1 MLVDRH
7 ATARKRRA
15 PPLPLDLQR
24 EAGELNR
31 VIPRHDSFM
40 LQAEDPIKVCAL
52 ARHEGRSLL
61 RRRDR
66 EPLVEL
72 ADIAPRE
79 EAVGSVER
87 RDLLKAQLLR
97 QSPLPSAEASLATAS
112 GLRRVGRDE
121 LDVQLSER
129 TPDLR
134 QDLAVNWL
142 AGLRRQEEVA
152 RPVTVERAEES
163 LPFNHLADGTQ
174 HRAGGL
180 FCDELRVVNLGG
192 RVVE

>member
-1 MLVDRH
+1 
-7 ATARKRRA
+7 
-15 PPLPLDLQR
+15 
-24 EAGELNR
+24 
-31 VIPRHDSFM
+31 
-40 LQAEDPIKVCAL
+40 
-52 ARHEGRSLL
+52 
-61 RRRDR
+61 
-66 EPLVEL
+66 

-87 RDLLKAQLLR
+87 RDLFKAQLLQ

-112 GLRRVGRDE
+112 GLRRVSRDE
-121 LDVQLSER
+121 LDVQLPER
-129 TPDLR
+129 ATHLR
-134 QDLAVNWL
+134 QRLPVHRL
-142 AGLRRQEEVA
+142 PRLRRQEEVA

>member
-15 PPLPLDLQR
+15 PPLPLDLKR

-31 VIPRHDSFM
+31 VLPRHDSFM
-40 LQAEDPIKVCAL
+40 LQAEDPIKGCAL

-112 GLRRVGRDE
+112 GLRRVSRDE

-134 QDLAVNWL
+134 QRLPVHRL
-142 AGLRRQEEVA
+142 PRLRRQEEVA
-152 RPVTVERAEES
+152 RPVTVERAES
-163 LPFNHLADGTQ
+163 APLLNHLPDGSH

-180 FCDELRVVNLGG
+180 FFHELRVVNL
-192 RVVE
+192 